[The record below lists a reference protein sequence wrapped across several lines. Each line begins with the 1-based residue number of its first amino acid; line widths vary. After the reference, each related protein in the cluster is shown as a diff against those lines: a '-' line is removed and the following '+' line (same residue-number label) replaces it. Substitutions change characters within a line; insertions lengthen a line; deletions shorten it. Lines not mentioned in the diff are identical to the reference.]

1 MGELLDQLPYIC
13 LADQEIWRTM
23 SSLICFEIVEW
34 HRPER
39 VLRQF
44 GLHQEIPPACSYD
57 QQLHRVD
64 ARGRHQ
70 RDWVMYHA
78 PYIALWDTRAA
89 RIITSPPMVGLMD
102 FHDPYMQWYRRI
114 TRRFMTP
121 PLHKDDMRFHTTA
134 GSTHVLVS

>member
-1 MGELLDQLPYIC
+1 
-13 LADQEIWRTM
+13 M
-23 SSLICFEIVEW
+23 SQLICFEIVEW

-39 VLRQF
+39 VLHQF
-44 GLHQEIPPACSYD
+44 GLHQEIPQACFYE

-70 RDWVMYHA
+70 RDWATYHDL
-78 PYIALWDTRAA
+78 YIALWDTRAT

-102 FHDPYMQWYRRI
+102 FHDPYMQWYHRI

-121 PLHKDDMRFHTTA
+121 PLRRDDMWFHITA